1 MTLTEENG
9 LRILKPDNLDNVI
22 TDVENETMRAEIL
35 YLGSSDSIDNYKE
48 INKNTPIILLA
59 SLPDSDVKAALTAY
73 LPYRHISGRTVKE
86 NK

>member
-48 INKNTPIILLA
+48 INKNTPIILDNDY
-59 SLPDSDVKAALTAY
+59 SLPIFPTDTLAEKQLKK
-73 LPYRHISGRTVKE
+73 ISEVY
-86 NK
+86 N

>member
-9 LRILKPDNLDNVI
+9 LRILKPDNSDNVI

-48 INKNTPIILLA
+48 INKNTPIILDNDY
-59 SLPDSDVKAALTAY
+59 SLP
-73 LPYRHISGRTVKE
+73 ISPTDTLAEEQLKKISEVY
-86 NK
+86 N

>member
-1 MTLTEENG
+1 MTLTEEND

-48 INKNTPIILLA
+48 INKNTPIILDNDY
-59 SLPDSDVKAALTAY
+59 SLPIFPTDTLAEEQLKK
-73 LPYRHISGRTVKE
+73 ISEVY
-86 NK
+86 N

>member
-35 YLGSSDSIDNYKE
+35 YLGSSDSINNYKE
-48 INKNTPIILLA
+48 INKNTPIILDNNY
-59 SLPDSDVKAALTAY
+59 SLPIFPTDTLAEEQLKK
-73 LPYRHISGRTVKE
+73 ISEVY
-86 NK
+86 N

>member
-48 INKNTPIILLA
+48 INKNTPIILDNDY
-59 SLPDSDVKAALTAY
+59 SLPIFPTDTLSEEQLKK
-73 LPYRHISGRTVKE
+73 ISEVY
-86 NK
+86 N

>member
-22 TDVENETMRAEIL
+22 TDVKNETMRAEIL

-48 INKNTPIILLA
+48 INKNTPIILDNNY
-59 SLPDSDVKAALTAY
+59 SLPIFPTDTLAEEQLKK
-73 LPYRHISGRTVKE
+73 ISEVY
-86 NK
+86 N

>member
-48 INKNTPIILLA
+48 INKNTPIILDNDC
-59 SLPDSDVKAALTAY
+59 SLP
-73 LPYRHISGRTVKE
+73 ISPTDTLAEEQLKKISEVY
-86 NK
+86 N

>member
-48 INKNTPIILLA
+48 IN
-59 SLPDSDVKAALTAY
+59 
-73 LPYRHISGRTVKE
+73 
-86 NK
+86 

>member
-48 INKNTPIILLA
+48 INKNTPIILDNDY
-59 SLPDSDVKAALTAY
+59 SLPIPPTDTLAEEQLKK
-73 LPYRHISGRTVKE
+73 ISEVY
-86 NK
+86 N

>member
-35 YLGSSDSIDNYKE
+35 YLGSSDSVDNYKE
-48 INKNTPIILLA
+48 INKNTPIILDNDY
-59 SLPDSDVKAALTAY
+59 SLPIFPTDTLAEEQLKK
-73 LPYRHISGRTVKE
+73 ISEVY
-86 NK
+86 N

>member
-1 MTLTEENG
+1 MTLTEDNG

-48 INKNTPIILLA
+48 INKNTPIILDNDY
-59 SLPDSDVKAALTAY
+59 SLPIFPTDTLAEEQLKK
-73 LPYRHISGRTVKE
+73 ISEVY
-86 NK
+86 N

>member
-48 INKNTPIILLA
+48 INKNTPIILDNDY
-59 SLPDSDVKAALTAY
+59 SLPIFPTDTLAEEHLKK
-73 LPYRHISGRTVKE
+73 ISEVY
-86 NK
+86 N

>member
-9 LRILKPDNLDNVI
+9 LRILNPDNLDNVI

-48 INKNTPIILLA
+48 INKNTPIILDNDY
-59 SLPDSDVKAALTAY
+59 SLPIFPTDTLAEEQLKK
-73 LPYRHISGRTVKE
+73 ISEVY
-86 NK
+86 N

>member
-22 TDVENETMRAEIL
+22 TDVENETMRVEIL

-48 INKNTPIILLA
+48 INKNTPIILDNDY
-59 SLPDSDVKAALTAY
+59 SLPIFPTDTLAEEQLKK
-73 LPYRHISGRTVKE
+73 ISEVY
-86 NK
+86 N

>member
-22 TDVENETMRAEIL
+22 TDVGNETMRAEIL

-48 INKNTPIILLA
+48 INKNTPIILDNDY
-59 SLPDSDVKAALTAY
+59 SLPIFPTDTLAEEQLKK
-73 LPYRHISGRTVKE
+73 ISEVY
-86 NK
+86 N

>member
-48 INKNTPIILLA
+48 INKNTPIKLDNDY
-59 SLPDSDVKAALTAY
+59 SLPIFPTDTLAEEQLKK
-73 LPYRHISGRTVKE
+73 ISEVY
-86 NK
+86 N

>member
-48 INKNTPIILLA
+48 INKNTTIILDNDY
-59 SLPDSDVKAALTAY
+59 SLPIFPTDTLAEEQLKK
-73 LPYRHISGRTVKE
+73 ISEVY
-86 NK
+86 N

>member
-48 INKNTPIILLA
+48 INKNTPIILDNDY
-59 SLPDSDVKAALTAY
+59 SLP
-73 LPYRHISGRTVKE
+73 ISPIDTLAEEQLKKISEVY
-86 NK
+86 N